1 MARGTR
7 RGDRQSMSP
16 LYRKSILPNGVRV
29 VTEHIPSVR
38 SVAIGIWA
46 DVGSASERAEQRGI
60 SHLIEHMLFKGTARR
75 SAREIAETMDRVGGN
90 LNAFTDKESTCYY
103 ARVIDRHLP
112 LAIDVL
118 CDMFLHSRFDPED
131 LRREQGVV
139 LEEIKMYDDSPDEVI
154 HDQFVRLMWAGSN
167 LGDPVIGFPHT
178 VTSLQPEDLR
188 AHMRERYTP
197 KTVVVT
203 VAGNLDHDDVVAKFE
218 RTLSGLEGEGTAPV
232 PERPRLSPSSLIVT
246 RDVEQVYLIA
256 GTRGLSA
263 PDDDRYALSVIDTA
277 IGGGMSSRLFQDIRE
292 ERGLAYSVSSF
303 QVAYRDAGLFAVSAG
318 TSVEHAQ
325 ETIELIRSAFADTFE
340 RGLGDAEITL
350 AQEHLKGSLTLALE
364 SISGRM
370 MRLGRNELTF
380 GRQIDEDELEAKID
394 AVTPEDVRRLSRA
407 IFAPDS
413 WGLCVLGPVD
423 ENDIDWAAAVA

>member
-1 MARGTR
+1 
-7 RGDRQSMSP
+7 MSP
-16 LYRKSILPNGVRV
+16 LYRKSTLPNGVRV

-75 SAREIAETMDRVGGN
+75 SARDIAETMDRVGGN

-112 LAIDVL
+112 LAVDVL
-118 CDMFLHSRFDPED
+118 CDMFLHSRFDPDD

-154 HDQFVRLMWAGSN
+154 HDQFVRLMWAASN

-188 AHMRERYTP
+188 THLRERYTP

-203 VAGNLDHDDVVAKFE
+203 VAGNLDHDDVVAKFAAA
-218 RTLSGLEGEGTAPV
+218 LSGFEGDGVAPV
-232 PERPRLSPSSLIVT
+232 PERPRLSPGSLIVT

-256 GTRGLSA
+256 GTRGLAA

-277 IGGGMSSRLFQDIRE
+277 LGGGMSSRLFQEIRE
-292 ERGLAYSVSSF
+292 ERGLAYSVGSF

-325 ETIELIRSAFADTFE
+325 ETIGLIRGAFSDAFAS
-340 RGLGDAEITL
+340 GLSEAEIAL
-350 AQEHLKGSLTLALE
+350 AKEHLKGSLTLALE

-407 IFAPDS
+407 IFAPEQ

-423 ENDIDWAAAVA
+423 ENDIDWAPAVA